1 MDLRTKPA
9 YKQNQILWP
18 LCQASFCSF
27 LKWVEEK
34 KTRLSHTMTTLLRVS
49 SLPLSNAR
57 EYKKEEKKEKKK
69 KKPRSEHN
77 LTY

>member
-1 MDLRTKPA
+1 
-9 YKQNQILWP
+9 
-18 LCQASFCSF
+18 
-27 LKWVEEK
+27 
-34 KTRLSHTMTTLLRVS
+34 MTTLLRVS
-49 SLPLSNAR
+49 NLPLSNAR